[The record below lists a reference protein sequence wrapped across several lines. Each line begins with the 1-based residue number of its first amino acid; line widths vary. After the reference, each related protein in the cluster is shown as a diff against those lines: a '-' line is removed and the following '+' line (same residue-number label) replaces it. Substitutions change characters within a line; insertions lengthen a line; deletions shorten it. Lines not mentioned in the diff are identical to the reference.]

1 MKETTLLLENDQL
14 MDELLNLLNQKF
26 DVLTTDNQKGK
37 LVLLAKQHRSRKSSI
52 EKHGL
57 SDRQV
62 QIMNYLAE
70 GLTYNEMSTKIGIS
84 VDGVRFHIKQIY
96 RGLDVTNSR
105 EAIKKFFE

>member
-14 MDELLNLLNQKF
+14 MDELISLLKQKF
-26 DVLTTDNQKGK
+26 DVLTTDNQKDK
-37 LVLLAKQHRSRKSSI
+37 LVLLAKSQRNRKSSI

-57 SDRQV
+57 SVRQV
-62 QIMNYLAE
+62 QIMNFLAE
-70 GLTYNEMSTKIGIS
+70 GLTYNQMSDQIGIS

-105 EAIKKFFE
+105 EAIKRFFD